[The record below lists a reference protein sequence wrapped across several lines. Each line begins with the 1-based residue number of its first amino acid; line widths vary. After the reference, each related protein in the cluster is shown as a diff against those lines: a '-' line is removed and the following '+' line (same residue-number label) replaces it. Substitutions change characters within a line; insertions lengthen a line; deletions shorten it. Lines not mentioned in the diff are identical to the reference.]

1 MMLQPFT
8 IHVPDETLADLKMRL
23 ERSRWPDENPGGG
36 WHYGSDLTYMK
47 TLVGYWRET
56 YDWRWHEAR
65 LNGFHQFVARFG
77 EIDLHFIHETGV
89 GPNPLPLVITHGWPG
104 SIVEFER
111 LIPLLTDPARFG
123 GDPRD
128 AFSVVAPSLPGYTFS
143 FRPNQPRLNIAKIA
157 DLFSTLMT
165 DVLGYSQL
173 AAQGGD
179 WGAYVSAQLGAAYVD
194 HVLGIHVTLLA
205 GPRDS
210 TPVPQTDE
218 ERAYVAELQEWMR
231 EEQGYGMIQGTGRH
245 R

>member
-1 MMLQPFT
+1 
-8 IHVPDETLADLKMRL
+8 
-23 ERSRWPDENPGGG
+23 
-36 WHYGSDLTYMK
+36 
-47 TLVGYWRET
+47 
-56 YDWRWHEAR
+56 
-65 LNGFHQFVARFG
+65 
-77 EIDLHFIHETGV
+77 V

-143 FRPNQPRLNIAKIA
+143 FRPNQPRLNVAQIA

-165 DVLGYSQL
+165 DVLGYSQF

-194 HVLGIHVTLLA
+194 RVLGIHVTLLA

-218 ERAYVAELQEWMR
+218 ERAYVAELQQWMR